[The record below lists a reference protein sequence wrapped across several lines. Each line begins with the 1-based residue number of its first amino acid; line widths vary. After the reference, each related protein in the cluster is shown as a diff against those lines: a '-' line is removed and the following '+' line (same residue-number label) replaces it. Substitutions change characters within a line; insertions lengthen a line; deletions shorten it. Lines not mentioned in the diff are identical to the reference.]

1 MPILEVKNMCRSF
14 GGLKAVDEVSFSVE
28 SGQIKAII
36 GPNGAGKTTLFNLI
50 AGSIRP
56 DRGAVIFKGADIY
69 ALPPHKIAEKGIMRT
84 FQNIKLFP
92 HLTVMENI
100 LVGHH
105 RKMRAGF
112 LHAAFPFPRT
122 YREEKDA
129 FEKAAHIAKSL
140 GLEKHLAIETENL
153 DFGSQRIVELAR
165 ALAGEPEMLLLDE
178 PAAGLNIHETLQ
190 LSEAIQKIKETGITI
205 LLIEHDM
212 SLVMDIS
219 DEIVVLSYGKKIAE
233 GLPAEIQR
241 NPEVIAVYLGND
253 NA

>member
-1 MPILEVKNMCRSF
+1 MPIFEVENMCRSF
-14 GGLKAVDEVSFSVE
+14 GGLKAVDGVSFSVE

-50 AGSIRP
+50 AGSIQP
-56 DRGAVIFKGADIY
+56 DSGAVTFKGADIY
-69 ALPPHKIAEKGIMRT
+69 ALPPHKIAEKGILRT

-92 HLTVMENI
+92 HMTVMENI
-100 LVGHH
+100 LVGSH

-112 LHAAFPFPRT
+112 LQAAFPLPWT
-122 YREEKDA
+122 YREERDA
-129 FEKAAHIAKSL
+129 REKAAQIAEDL
-140 GLEKHLAIETENL
+140 GIDTLLDTELANL
-153 DFGSQRIVELAR
+153 DFGSQRVVELAR

-190 LSEAIQKIKETGITI
+190 LSEAIRKIMEKGITI

-219 DEIVVLSYGKKIAE
+219 DEIIVLSYGKKIAE

-241 NPEVIAVYLGND
+241 NPEVIAVYLGTD